1 MNTVEYPTAVV
12 CIHNEG
18 NEVSL
23 QLWKIYK
30 PLRDHD
36 AKSEGFLRVVDE
48 SGEDYLFPEENFVPI
63 ELPSEVKRPFERAI
77 REQRREAT
85 APRISGSVKR
95 PSAGSGKRARASV
108 RRGRLTSR

>member
-1 MNTVEYPTAVV
+1 VTVLTPGGDELCGRVDHSLRRCYDRRWRQVEFRFSIKKPMTTVEYPNAVICV
-12 CIHNEG
+12 HNEG

-36 AKSEGFLRVVDE
+36 AKSEGFLRIVDE

-63 ELPSEVKRPFERAI
+63 ELPNAVKTEC
-77 REQRREAT
+77 
-85 APRISGSVKR
+85 
-95 PSAGSGKRARASV
+95 
-108 RRGRLTSR
+108 

>member
-1 MNTVEYPTAVV
+1 MNRPEYPTAVV
-12 CIHNEG
+12 CVHNEG

-30 PLRDHD
+30 PLRDND
-36 AKSEGFLRVVDE
+36 AQSEGFLRIIDE

-63 ELPSEVKRPFERAI
+63 DLPAEVKKPFERAI
-77 REQRREAT
+77 RAQRRAAT
-85 APRISGSVKR
+85 APRTSGSVKR
-95 PSAGSGKRARASV
+95 LSRASAKRARRSL